1 MESVHD
7 KSYNFSSSI
16 YHVQSEK
23 VPYTKHW
30 WHHAKSVVQMS
41 FNPLPASDLCTMGW
55 NNFWRRARIILY
67 ASGLLGPVRKILV
80 VQSGPERP
88 QFACSVG
95 ILQYG
100 TAMYASLKLQQKGL
114 KKNLNYYLK
123 ESNNKVR
130 KLFISLESIFAE
142 T

>member
-1 MESVHD
+1 M
-7 KSYNFSSSI
+7 
-16 YHVQSEK
+16 
-23 VPYTKHW
+23 
-30 WHHAKSVVQMS
+30 
-41 FNPLPASDLCTMGW
+41 
-55 NNFWRRARIILY
+55 
-67 ASGLLGPVRKILV
+67 

-88 QFACSVG
+88 QFAWSVG